1 MSKEKSAAELLKEQ
15 LFMKKK
21 HAGLVMTEEQISECD
36 DFCESYKDFLDGAKT
51 EREAAESAITLAKE
65 EGFKEYTPGM
75 SLKAGDK
82 IYYNNRGKAV
92 ILAVIGSE
100 SMEKG
105 VRLAAAHID
114 SPRIDLKQNPLYE
127 DNEVA
132 LFKTHYYGGIKK
144 YQWATIPLSLHGVL
158 IKKDGTKVTIRIGE
172 DEGDPVF
179 FISDLLPHLAQ
190 EQVKRTLNE
199 GIKGEELNIVVGSRP
214 FRDDDVS
221 DKVKLNILSILH
233 EKYGIIESDFLSAEL
248 EMVPAFK
255 AKDIGF
261 DRSLIGSYGHD
272 DRVCAYTALQAI
284 LGCSSVTK
292 TAVVCLTDKE
302 ETGSDGNTGLCSAYL
317 KNFLYDIAESFGVN
331 GRTVVSNT
339 ECLSADVN
347 AAFDPTFPD
356 VVEKRNAAFLNYGVV
371 VTKFTGAR
379 GKSGTSDASAE
390 FVGKVRA
397 LMENNDII
405 WQTGELGKVDL
416 GGGGTV
422 AAYLANLGMDVIDVG
437 VPVMAMH
444 APYEVVAKTDV
455 YMTYKAFKAFFD
467 EQG

>member
-1 MSKEKSAAELLKEQ
+1 MSKEKSAAALLKEQ
-15 LFMKKK
+15 LFMERK
-21 HAGLVMTEEQISECD
+21 HAGLIMSDSEIAACD
-36 DFCESYKDFLDGAKT
+36 DFCESYKSFLDSAKT
-51 EREAAESAITLAKE
+51 EREAVVTTIARAEE
-65 EGFKEYTPGM
+65 EGFVEYKQGM
-75 SLKAGDK
+75 SLKVGDK
-82 IYYNNRGKAV
+82 IYYNNRGKAL

-100 SMEKG
+100 PIENG
-105 VRLAAAHID
+105 VHLAAAHID

-144 YQWATIPLSLHGVL
+144 YQWATIPLSLHGVAV
-158 IKKDGTKVTIRIGE
+158 KKDGTKVTICIGE
-172 DEGDPVF
+172 DENDPVF

-199 GIKGEELNIVVGSRP
+199 GIKGEELNVIVGSRP
-214 FRDDDVS
+214 FRDDDIS
-221 DKVKLNILSILH
+221 EKVKLNILSILN
-233 EKYGIIESDFLSAEL
+233 EKYGMIESDFLSAEF

-261 DRSLIGSYGHD
+261 DRSLIGAYGHD
-272 DRVCAYTALQAI
+272 DRVCAYTALEAI
-284 LGCSSVTK
+284 LGCDKVNK

-317 KNFLYDIAESFGVN
+317 ENFLYDLAESFGVK
-331 GRTVVSNT
+331 GRTLISNT

-356 VVEKRNAAFLNYGVV
+356 VVERRNAAFLNYGVV

-390 FVGKVRA
+390 FVGRVRA
-397 LMENNDII
+397 LMEKNDII

-422 AAYLANLGMDVIDVG
+422 AAYLANMNMDVIDVG
-437 VPVMAMH
+437 VPVLAMH

-455 YMTYKAFKAFFD
+455 YMTYKAFSAFF
-467 EQG
+467 EE

>member
-21 HAGLVMTEEQISECD
+21 HAGLIMTDEQIAECD

-51 EREAAESAITLAKE
+51 EREAAESAISLAKE
-65 EGFKEYTPGM
+65 EGFMEYAPGM

-100 SMEKG
+100 PMEKG

-272 DRVCAYTALQAI
+272 DRV
-284 LGCSSVTK
+284 
-292 TAVVCLTDKE
+292 
-302 ETGSDGNTGLCSAYL
+302 
-317 KNFLYDIAESFGVN
+317 
-331 GRTVVSNT
+331 
-339 ECLSADVN
+339 
-347 AAFDPTFPD
+347 
-356 VVEKRNAAFLNYGVV
+356 
-371 VTKFTGAR
+371 
-379 GKSGTSDASAE
+379 
-390 FVGKVRA
+390 
-397 LMENNDII
+397 
-405 WQTGELGKVDL
+405 
-416 GGGGTV
+416 
-422 AAYLANLGMDVIDVG
+422 
-437 VPVMAMH
+437 
-444 APYEVVAKTDV
+444 
-455 YMTYKAFKAFFD
+455 
-467 EQG
+467 